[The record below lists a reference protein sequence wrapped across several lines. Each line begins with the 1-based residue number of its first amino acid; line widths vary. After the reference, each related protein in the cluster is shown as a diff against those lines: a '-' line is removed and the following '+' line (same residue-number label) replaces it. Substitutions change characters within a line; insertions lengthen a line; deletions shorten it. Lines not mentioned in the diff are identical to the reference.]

1 MSSSMR
7 SGQGSSERCTQDSPS
22 GTVQGTPVSPTPGV
36 PRRTVLRGG
45 ALSLAGMAAAVPAL
59 EGCSTNQGGAGAARK
74 TVAWETGYLSFFFFV
89 VLQEAVKRESD
100 RRELDFVGKNAN
112 GDSSAQVGDWN
123 SLLMQQPRYLISDAL
138 DSEVLVPLTTKAK
151 RRNIPVGMV
160 DTPLTGGDVA
170 ISVTFDNR
178 QAGVMAAHKTAALL
192 KERHGTARG
201 TVLNAYGSLTAVA
214 LRQRKEG
221 FEQTLKATYPKVKVV
236 SRPQNND
243 HAQALSVVNSTLREY
258 PDLDAIHLP
267 TDIFLPDA
275 RKAMHSQ
282 HRLHPVGH
290 AEHIIVTSIDGS
302 PNAHEWIRQG
312 ELDADI
318 AQDPIAYV
326 QICME
331 LLEKYAVKG
340 KDVPLGRYENKKYFW
355 EKAVITKGPSGP
367 LLTVPPYYV
376 TKENSPD
383 PRHWAN
389 VVTDQ
394 WHMKETQS

>member
-1 MSSSMR
+1 M
-7 SGQGSSERCTQDSPS
+7 
-22 GTVQGTPVSPTPGV
+22 SPTPGV
-36 PRRTVLRGG
+36 SRRTVLRGG